1 MLVCVVDV
9 EITRE
14 NIQIY
19 LLNSNDVTLLL
30 TDDADG
36 IVANCRHEVIVGDYQ
51 H

>member
-1 MLVCVVDV
+1 MLVCVYDVD
-9 EITRE
+9 ITRE

-30 TDDADG
+30 ADDADG
-36 IVANCRHEVIVGDYQ
+36 IVADRRHEVIIGDYQ